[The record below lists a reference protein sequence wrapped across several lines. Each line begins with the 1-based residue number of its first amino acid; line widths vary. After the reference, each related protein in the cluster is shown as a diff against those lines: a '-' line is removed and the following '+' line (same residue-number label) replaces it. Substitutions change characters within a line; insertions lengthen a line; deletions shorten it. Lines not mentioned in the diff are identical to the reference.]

1 MRAKLQKRSDT
12 SKQKSS
18 ITILHRIFQMSTA
31 ARLIPVLLLVVS
43 SVAGGEEIDKK
54 VSPPAMDSE
63 PKKYY
68 VGDIKKA
75 MMEYIASEID
85 ENGIF
90 YMHDEKTGE
99 LLALKFV
106 KIHDPVRVIN
116 SNTYFACTD
125 FHVAGDPKKLYDLDF
140 WMAPEAGELKVYRSK
155 IHKEPR
161 KSLIYGWYKQPRYTF
176 VDDKVVPLY

>member
-1 MRAKLQKRSDT
+1 MKTIREQSLL
-12 SKQKSS
+12 KSATALV
-18 ITILHRIFQMSTA
+18 IAALIVASTGA
-31 ARLIPVLLLVVS
+31 SGDNAV
-43 SVAGGEEIDKK
+43 IDAL
-54 VSPPAMDSE
+54 SPEPGDV

-68 VGDIKKA
+68 VNDIKKA
-75 MMEYIASEID
+75 MMDYIANEID

-90 YMHDEKTGE
+90 HLRDDRTGE
-99 LLALKFV
+99 VLALQFV

-125 FHVAGDPKKLYDLDF
+125 FHVAGNPEKVYDLDF
-140 WMAPEAGELKVYRSK
+140 WMQPETGELKIFKSK
-155 IHKEPR
+155 VHKEPR

>member
-1 MRAKLQKRSDT
+1 MR
-12 SKQKSS
+12 QKSFAN
-18 ITILHRIFQMSTA
+18 IIDVLTA
-31 ARLIPVLLLVVS
+31 VALLLVS
-43 SVAGGEEIDKK
+43 SVATSNDDVEYQSSL
-54 VSPPAMDSE
+54 VAQVSE

-68 VGDIKKA
+68 VADIKKA
-75 MMEYIASEID
+75 MMDHIANKLD

-90 YMHDEKTGE
+90 HLRDDKTGE

-106 KIHDPVRVIN
+106 EIHDPVRVIN

-125 FHVAGDPKKLYDLDF
+125 FHVAGNPDKLYDLDF
-140 WMAPEAGELKVYRSK
+140 WMQPETGELKIFKSK
-155 IHKEPR
+155 VHKEPR

>member
-1 MRAKLQKRSDT
+1 MKIAN
-12 SKQKSS
+12 
-18 ITILHRIFQMSTA
+18 ILILILLIFSSTA
-31 ARLIPVLLLVVS
+31 AAEESEYIDS
-43 SVAGGEEIDKK
+43 SDAEE
-54 VSPPAMDSE
+54 SP
-63 PKKYY
+63 KTYY
-68 VGDIKKA
+68 VKDIKKA
-75 MMEYIASEID
+75 MLDYIASEVD

-90 YMHDEKTGE
+90 QMHDEKTGE
-99 LLALKFV
+99 TLSLKFV

-125 FHVAGDPKKLYDLDF
+125 FHVANNPRKLYDLDF
-140 WMAPEAGELKVYRSK
+140 WMNPETGELKVYRSK